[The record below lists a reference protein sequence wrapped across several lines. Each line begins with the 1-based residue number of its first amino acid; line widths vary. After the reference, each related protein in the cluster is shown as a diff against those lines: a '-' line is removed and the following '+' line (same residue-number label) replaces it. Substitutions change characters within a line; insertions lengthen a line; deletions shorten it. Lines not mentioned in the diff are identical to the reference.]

1 MDIAELL
8 MNKSKSYFD
17 SQEDLV
23 GQVPSPMLVD
33 FVIEKWKDKRNYPTS
48 FSEERVFDDMKKHLS
63 TLAMAVL
70 DLYVKTGFE
79 GQVSSSESG
88 ISRVFE
94 NAYISNSI
102 FVDVLPFV
110 DIL

>member
-1 MDIAELL
+1 MGIAETLT
-8 MNKSKSYFD
+8 SKVKTYFD
-17 SQEDLV
+17 SQSDLA
-23 GQVPSPMLVD
+23 GQTPSPMLVD
-33 FVIEKWKDKRNYPTS
+33 FVIEKWKDKRNYPMS
-48 FSEERVFDDMKKHLS
+48 FSEDRINNDMNNHIS

-70 DLYVKTGFE
+70 DLHIKAGFE
-79 GQVSSSESG
+79 GQTSSSENG

-94 NAYISNSI
+94 NAYISSSI